1 MFRMNDRT
9 PSFSWVT
16 LSGAALFGFLLAVLW
31 FAVNTGRAAEK
42 GPTERATAFT
52 FAKTDSKGKP
62 KVNTE
67 TAMFG
72 AGCFWGVEVTFR
84 NVPGVVDAAVGYSGG
99 HTANP
104 TYEEVCTDRTGHAE
118 VVYVEYDPTKV
129 SYTKLLET
137 FFENHNPTQLNYQGP
152 DHGTQYRSA
161 IFTYSPEQEQEA
173 KAMIEKLTA
182 EKRYAK
188 PIVTVIEP
196 AKPFYK
202 AEEYHQRYLEKRGL
216 ASCHI

>member
-1 MFRMNDRT
+1 MFRMTDRT
-9 PSFSWVT
+9 PSFSWGT
-16 LSGAALFGFLLAVLW
+16 ISGVALLALVFAAFW

-42 GPTERATAFT
+42 EPKARATAFT

-62 KVNTE
+62 KVKTE

-99 HTANP
+99 HKENP

-129 SYTKLLET
+129 SYTKLLEV

-161 IFTYSPEQEQEA
+161 IFTYSPEQEQDA
-173 KAMIEKLTA
+173 KAVIEKLTA

-188 PIVTVIEP
+188 PIVTVIEA